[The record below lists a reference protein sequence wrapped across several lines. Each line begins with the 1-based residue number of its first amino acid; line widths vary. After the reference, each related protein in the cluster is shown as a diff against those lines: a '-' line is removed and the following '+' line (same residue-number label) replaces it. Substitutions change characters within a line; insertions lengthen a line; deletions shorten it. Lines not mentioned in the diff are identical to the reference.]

1 MCDQLRHALL
11 LYFLTKTCPP
21 QHKPTPVNS
30 HFFSTYCVFCGLLCI
45 CSSRS
50 RRSHFSNIPRT
61 PVFQPILILE
71 HLIILPIG
79 LLPIL
84 ALLTN
89 CPGCKY
95 IFLSIR
101 ITPACCKYYAFC
113 KYSSACCKYYAAFCK
128 YFSACCNYLCLFIN
142 SDYQMCK
149 ETKEATQEEPPDC
162 YLECEDS

>member
-1 MCDQLRHALL
+1 MPSSSTSSPRLVLPNLNLPRSTPTSSPPIVSSAAYSASAAHA
-11 LYFLTKTCPP
+11 
-21 QHKPTPVNS
+21 HDAPTSPTS
-30 HFFSTYCVFCGLLCI
+30 PGLQ
-45 CSSRS
+45 SSS
-50 RRSHFSNIPRT
+50 LSLSLNTSSSSLSEF
-61 PVFQPILILE
+61 
-71 HLIILPIG
+71 G

-128 YFSACCNYLCLFIN
+128 YLSACCNYLCLFIN

-149 ETKEATQEEPPDC
+149 ETKEATQEETPDC